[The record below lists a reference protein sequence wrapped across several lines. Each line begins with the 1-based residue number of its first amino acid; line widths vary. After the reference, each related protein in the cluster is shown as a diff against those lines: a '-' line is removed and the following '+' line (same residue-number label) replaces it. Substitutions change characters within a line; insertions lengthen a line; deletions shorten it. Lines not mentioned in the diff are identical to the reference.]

1 MQNAQIRELIFSDEF
16 DEYFNSLPDNIKE
29 KFDYVMH
36 IMRIQK
42 VVNTKFVKH
51 LENTEFYE
59 MRVSVGSNEYR
70 SIIFAID
77 GSSFMDSK
85 TVLLLNGFLKKSTKQ
100 YKSEVSKARSIMS
113 KMEE

>member
-1 MQNAQIRELIFSDEF
+1 MQNGQIRELIFSDEF
-16 DEYFNSLPDNIKE
+16 DKYFNSLPDNIKE

-36 IMRIQK
+36 IMRTQR
-42 VVNTKFVKH
+42 VVCNKFVKN

-59 MRVSVGSNEYR
+59 MRVSIGSNEYR

-77 GSSFMDSK
+77 GSCFMDSK
-85 TVLLLNGFLKKSTKQ
+85 NVLLLNGFLKKGTKQ
-100 YKSEVSKARSIMS
+100 YKSEVSKARSIVS